1 MLKKDIEKI
10 VKPVINDNNC
20 FLWGIEILR
29 GKKNTTLRIF
39 IDSDNGV
46 NINDCENI
54 SKDLKYEP
62 NLDLSLGDNYILEV
76 STPGID
82 RKFFEINQL
91 NDYIGEDLL
100 LKSKELH
107 NGKRNFS
114 GKLSKCKEGMFSI
127 VVENKVMNFNFSDID
142 LCKLKPNF
150 KKLIKDNNYAK

>member
-20 FLWGIEILR
+20 FIWGIEILR

-46 NINDCENI
+46 DINDCENI

-114 GKLSKCKEGMFSI
+114 GKLLKCKEGMFSI
-127 VVENKVMNFNFSDID
+127 VVENKVINFNFNDID
-142 LCKLKPNF
+142 LCKLKQI
-150 KKLIKDNNYAK
+150 IKN

>member
-114 GKLSKCKEGMFSI
+114 GKLSKCKENMFSI
-127 VVENKVMNFNFSDID
+127 VVENKVMNFNFNDID
-142 LCKLKPNF
+142 LCKLKPNY

>member
-20 FLWGIEILR
+20 FIWGIEILR

-46 NINDCENI
+46 DINDCENI

-114 GKLSKCKEGMFSI
+114 GKLSKCKEGMLSI
-127 VVENKVMNFNFSDID
+127 VVENKVMNFNFNDID
-142 LCKLKPNF
+142 LCKLKPNY